1 MNGMNNRLLL
11 TLFVCFGILIAPEL
25 RSEHIIGGDLEYR
38 CLGNHQYEIRLT
50 LRRDCFSSGAA
61 FDDPAY
67 VGFFDASAT
76 SIINS
81 VGRSGILD
89 MKLRTTDTLNEI
101 LQARCGFVG
110 GDVCVHKTIYID
122 TIFLPERSGGYL
134 VAYQRCCRNST
145 IANILDPGQ
154 TGSTFTVF
162 ISEESLKLCN
172 NSPQLNDY
180 PPIYICADNPVD
192 LDLHATDLEGDSI
205 VYEMCLPFAGAT
217 EIMPRPT
224 RPVTPFGEVIWSAA
238 YSTDNM
244 IGGNPFLHIESNN
257 GRMIGHT
264 TPDIAQYLVSYC
276 VKEYRHGQLLSLMRR
291 EFQFNVRACQSKP
304 EADFN
309 VEVNN
314 CKDSIEVKCF
324 DLSKD
329 KYSTIQ
335 SKKWKVTSS
344 FGTLQSSVSNPLF
357 VFPGSGSAEIKLIV
371 ESAIGCLDSITK
383 TINFKPVVFI
393 PKSDSIRIC
402 KGDTTRLT
410 GSTDPN
416 LSHLWEPAISL
427 SCSNCPDP
435 LAFPSSSTTYTLT
448 LKDQNCEK
456 KYFIPVD
463 VLNCSADS
471 CEVIVRQKCLPAG
484 TVELRAVDFRNNL
497 IVPKYRKHDLVW
509 LVIPGPGANLI
520 TINNQ
525 NPVIVPANSRVKLIS
540 KLYSWPS
547 GVPKTIEFAEICLR
561 ESILVADPQCA
572 GPCDNFDFI
581 LSSCEDDYDV
591 ENGLNFP
598 LALCRSICLDPCT
611 YIIAVFEQNG
621 NVVNASDY
629 DIRWSTGA
637 TGNHVTLMG
646 AYYNNLTVTVK
657 KGDCVWYGKY
667 IKSCKDAHRMV
678 GQSDVTTRGSVS
690 VESEHCESGI
700 IRLNASTLQ
709 FYKPN
714 GLSGTVMVYDG
725 LGSEIFRKSI
735 SKVSDHYEINI
746 ADIMALYP
754 LGHYFVRWS
763 VEGQTDKS
771 MLLGK

>member
-25 RSEHIIGGDLEYR
+25 RSYR

-110 GDVCVHKTIYID
+110 GDVCVHK
-122 TIFLPERSGGYL
+122 
-134 VAYQRCCRNST
+134 

-484 TVELRAVDFRNNL
+484 TVELRAVDFRN
-497 IVPKYRKHDLVW
+497 
-509 LVIPGPGANLI
+509 
-520 TINNQ
+520 
-525 NPVIVPANSRVKLIS
+525 
-540 KLYSWPS
+540 
-547 GVPKTIEFAEICLR
+547 
-561 ESILVADPQCA
+561 CA
-572 GPCDNFDFI
+572 
-581 LSSCEDDYDV
+581 
-591 ENGLNFP
+591 
-598 LALCRSICLDPCT
+598 
-611 YIIAVFEQNG
+611 
-621 NVVNASDY
+621 
-629 DIRWSTGA
+629 
-637 TGNHVTLMG
+637 
-646 AYYNNLTVTVK
+646 
-657 KGDCVWYGKY
+657 
-667 IKSCKDAHRMV
+667 
-678 GQSDVTTRGSVS
+678 
-690 VESEHCESGI
+690 
-700 IRLNASTLQ
+700 
-709 FYKPN
+709 
-714 GLSGTVMVYDG
+714 
-725 LGSEIFRKSI
+725 
-735 SKVSDHYEINI
+735 KV
-746 ADIMALYP
+746 
-754 LGHYFVRWS
+754 
-763 VEGQTDKS
+763 
-771 MLLGK
+771 